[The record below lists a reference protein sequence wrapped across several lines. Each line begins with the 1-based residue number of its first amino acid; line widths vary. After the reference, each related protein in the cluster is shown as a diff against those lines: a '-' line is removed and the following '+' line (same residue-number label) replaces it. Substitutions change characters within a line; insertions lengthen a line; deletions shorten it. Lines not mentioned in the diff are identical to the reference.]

1 MTKIESVVYIKK
13 IKATY
18 KESAKIS
25 DEDITVQLEFA
36 EVLVDEDIANGN
48 LNTKFKEMGVVY
60 LTSHY
65 LYLNHSKTKKDALD
79 KFTSKERAF
88 GVLGKGYEASF
99 YGQQYMLISN
109 KKSDEST
116 NSTIS
121 SGVMFL

>member
-1 MTKIESVVYIKK
+1 MTEPEKTKYIKK

-18 KESAKIS
+18 KESTKIS
-25 DEDITVQLEFA
+25 ADDIGVQLEFA
-36 EVLVDEDIANGN
+36 EVLVEQDIENGS
-48 LNTKFKEMGVVY
+48 LNNKFKEMGIVY

-65 LYLNHSKTKKDALD
+65 LYLNYSKTKKDALD

-88 GVLGKGYEASF
+88 GVLGKGYEASP

-109 KKSDEST
+109 KKSDESK
-116 NSTIS
+116 NSTGS